1 LHRDVVDEDVDTGT
15 FRLAP
20 GSERDGRVAQMGRD
34 PVTVPATVS
43 VGG

>member
-1 LHRDVVDEDVDTGT
+1 MDEDVDTGA

-20 GSERDGRVAQMGRD
+20 GSERDSRVAQVGRD
-34 PVTVPATVS
+34 PVTVPAGVS